1 MNIFDILHLFWKIKN
16 SNVYFKLNKL
26 LAKILLVS
34 LYPLKDNRIMT
45 ALHIFVTLHSL
56 SE

>member
-1 MNIFDILHLFWKIKN
+1 MNIFDILHLFWRVKN

-26 LAKILLVS
+26 LAEIFLVFLS
-34 LYPLKDNRIMT
+34 PLKDNSIMT